1 MLMGFGIPTASAL
14 DNGRIDQQLLKL
26 DPKTRL
32 EQTCDTEVMFA
43 INRSENAYNVDKV
56 IAYTFEDTIMGKN
69 QIKAP
74 GAAFRSRGKWSR
86 SLIAAR
92 PDRDTSTRARSITR
106 SALKFR
112 AINGV
117 TTIFTTE
124 PTNEQAM
131 LRGAPAPLAAPE
143 TTITPLPDNQ
153 HLGLS

>member
-86 SLIAAR
+86 LSYSCATGPRHLNAR
-92 PDRDTSTRARSITR
+92 TLHYKIGSEIPRDQWRDYN
-106 SALKFR
+106 LY
-112 AINGV
+112 
-117 TTIFTTE
+117 
-124 PTNEQAM
+124 
-131 LRGAPAPLAAPE
+131 
-143 TTITPLPDNQ
+143 D
-153 HLGLS
+153 